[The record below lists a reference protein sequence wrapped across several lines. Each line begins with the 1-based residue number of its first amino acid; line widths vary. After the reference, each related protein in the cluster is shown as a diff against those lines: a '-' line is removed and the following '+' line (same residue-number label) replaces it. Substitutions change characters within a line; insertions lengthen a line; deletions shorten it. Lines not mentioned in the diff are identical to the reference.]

1 MIEHLEDL
9 ANARHIFEKLKTTKE
24 FYKKDKYLELIARQ
38 AKAKQKKKGADDKNH
53 HIPLP

>member
-38 AKAKQKKKGADDKNH
+38 AKAKQKKKGADDKNL